1 MGWHCPKCNFMVEDG
16 AFQCMACGYHQ
27 ETRLILTSGVGN
39 KWRTL
44 ISAEITRRTYKRLY
58 PDTEHQYIPRNEG
71 EHPFSVI
78 KDAENNWF
86 LQVNGKSPVAV
97 TLNGNLCD
105 PAREY
110 LLNNGDSIS
119 IASRSDSSR
128 QVAPLTV
135 SFILKDAV

>member
-78 KDAENNWF
+78 K
-86 LQVNGKSPVAV
+86 VRHIVA
-97 TLNGNLCD
+97 LCRSIL
-105 PAREY
+105 PTARI
-110 LLNNGDSIS
+110 G
-119 IASRSDSSR
+119 AFGC
-128 QVAPLTV
+128 T
-135 SFILKDAV
+135 